1 MFPSEGSFTED
12 DNECH
17 KRYHQS
23 MDLKLCSFES
33 EINMQKK
40 YEETFVLTF
49 AVIYLWIS
57 PKSHVYFN
65 YNC

>member
-1 MFPSEGSFTED
+1 MFPSEGSFTEE

-17 KRYHQS
+17 KRYHQR
-23 MDLKLCSFES
+23 MDRKHCSFES

-57 PKSHVYFN
+57 PKSHVCFN